1 MENELI
7 NQIAAIRQAQE
18 IGCHGAHQIATGEW
32 IPCSSTKQ
40 FMVLTQGFDVK
51 ARMSLEE
58 MRKWSSIRKAKGN
71 KRKKRW
77 EKLKERRMLG
87 IDTLPNGSLV
97 SSNSPISANTIN
109 GGNIPPIT
117 YGATN
122 SSGLSTKSIQPAYMP
137 RDNDP
142 DVFVDIESAR
152 KRAQQL
158 GCIGVSRRM
167 SKGGKTVW
175 MPCTNLTD
183 YNNLTGMTAL
193 GRINQAKRNER
204 VVRTVLKEEL
214 KKRKKSVSEEILG
227 KSLGPRL
234 GGVGRAITSRF
245 DPKAVDGDNDGLLQD
260 GTPFER
266 PNLPNANISLKPET
280 YSSSEKDVEP
290 KTIASIKKWI
300 SNLTPQEKED
310 FRYEPIEAFDTAPG
324 LASRR
329 VNPGSTAVRRVNPG
343 STEVR
348 RNRGPKRMT
357 KPAKNLNIDG
367 LENPDASP
375 TNPFRNLGGR
385 AIGQIIRGLVDP
397 KNKNKKDRITYILGG
412 NTGSGKNTV
421 LDGHLIPEGLVPSE
435 TEAAVIDPDFIKKA
449 LPGYD
454 DGAGAGK
461 VHSQSQTVTDKII
474 EDSAEEGM
482 DMVIMG
488 SGASRQISH
497 MREANRRG
505 ESVVGHWVHVPQ
517 QVASQRIKTRM
528 NETGRY
534 IPDNTAHMANSIPRA
549 ISTAFDEDLLDEFY
563 LWDNDVPAGKP
574 PKLIAKKVRGE
585 KFEIFDKAKFEEFA
599 GDKKWADRWVEVADG
614 RESRRGLA
622 SVKYTAAEARDYLR
636 EIGFDADTEK
646 QAKPEVRLP
655 KNTAIEKFYKERV
668 LPYLKNKSGRTKG
681 HKGGFNGSAVVEDL
695 LEVFGISIDKRRLMD
710 KNYRK
715 KMRNIVLSSDP
726 EILKQIFDDAP
737 IVGPNNEL
745 RFGDIRV
752 GDVDV
757 EIGNSAK
764 QSQISKLINEGFTE
778 EEISEMSDEEINE
791 LSEAIDEINNPSD
804 VASEYG
810 TRTNRSGLAS
820 GSTPRAPIVPISRN
834 QFKQERLDKAF
845 PKNPMKPRDDTYKYK
860 ESIDLIVS
868 RAVPT
873 SREELLKILAEN
885 PFTIQGPK
893 KGTQLIDVID
903 AMSDANG
910 IDWDEQKELAEVFR
924 RTLES
929 SPELVELLSI
939 TDVPPLLSTKYMP
952 NPTFVN
958 DEPLYAPEDWEN
970 TYQKVSGMFIWPLGA
985 TLYNPN
991 TIKNG
996 GLIDGVT
1003 ATPEYVIRHELGHA
1017 IHAMMMQINPE
1028 VFELE
1033 VDARYEAYVKRIEL
1047 LNKMQDIEKLIND
1060 ELAKPLD
1067 QQNKPRI
1074 RILTKDLEKKIATVQ
1089 RGIQGWHLGEITP
1102 EEAKKLTTYASTD
1115 SREYVAELIAILT
1128 APIEEIKFQNRRLG
1142 KDYSK
1147 IKGMKLLSDTQIKHL
1162 SKLVGIEYSVLKGLH
1177 DRRLDRV
1184 NNPNK

>member
-1 MENELI
+1 MENELV

-109 GGNIPPIT
+109 GGNIPSIT

-122 SSGLSTKSIQPAYMP
+122 PSGLSTKSIQPAYMP

-234 GGVGRAITSRF
+234 RGVGRVITSRF

-266 PNLPNANISLKPET
+266 PNVPTAKIPQTPKETNISEEAVASVGKWM
-280 YSSSEKDVEP
+280 SSMTPSEKD
-290 KTIASIKKWI
+290 
-300 SNLTPQEKED
+300 N
-310 FRYEPIEAFDTAPG
+310 FRSEPIESFDGPTSGGG

-329 VNPGSTAVRRVNPG
+329 IELGGMT
-343 STEVR
+343 
-348 RNRGPKRMT
+348 RNSK
-357 KPAKNLNIDG
+357 KPLKPEKIDG
-367 LENPDASP
+367 LNNPEASP

-385 AIGQIIRGLVDP
+385 GMGRIIRGLVKP
-397 KNKNKKDRITYILGG
+397 ENKNKQDRTTFILGG
-412 NTGSGKNTV
+412 NTGSGKSTV
-421 LDGHLIPEGLVPSE
+421 FDSHLVPQGLMPSE
-435 TEAAVIDPDFIKKA
+435 KEAAVIDPDFIKKG
-449 LPGYD
+449 LVGYND
-454 DGAGAGK
+454 GEGAGQ
-461 VHSQSQTVTDKII
+461 VHKDSQTATDKII
-474 EDSAEEGM
+474 QDSAEEGM

-599 GDKKWADRWVEVADG
+599 GGKKWADRWVEIADG

-622 SVKYTAAEARDYLR
+622 SVKYTAAEAREYLR

-668 LPYLKNKSGRTKG
+668 LPYLRNKSGRAKG
-681 HKGGFNGSAVVEDL
+681 HKGGFNGNVVVEDL
-695 LEVFGISIDKRRLMD
+695 LEVFGISIDKRRLTD
-710 KNYRK
+710 RNYRK
-715 KMRNIVLSSDP
+715 NMRNIVLSSDP

-737 IVGPNNEL
+737 IVGPNGES

-764 QSQISKLINEGFTE
+764 QNQISKLINEGFTE
-778 EEISEMSDEEINE
+778 EEISEMSDEEITG
-791 LSEAIDEINNPSD
+791 LLEAIDEINNPSD
-804 VASEYG
+804 VTSEYG

-1074 RILTKDLEKKIATVQ
+1074 RILTKDLEKKIAMVQ

-1102 EEAKKLTTYASTD
+1102 VEAKKLTTYASTD

-1177 DRRLDRV
+1177 DGRLDRV